1 MLQFLQIPIW
11 IKHPVLSKLTNHCT
25 DEELCVDDNHLH
37 KDQLPLAWMV
47 VLQSI
52 HVLGCVP
59 ASRQAVGRRLSTLGR
74 CRRASRQPL
83 SEVLVKRNRAGENDV
98 YSKWSTPTSSPVA
111 MQTKPS
117 ARRQACRA
125 TATASCGDRAS
136 HTSRHF
142 SKTESRLS
150 SISTRGV
157 TRFDVKIN
165 ILR

>member
-83 SEVLVKRNRAGENDV
+83 SEVLVKRNRAVKMMCILNGAHRPRLPSLCRRSRLRGGRRAEPLQLHRV
-98 YSKWSTPTSSPVA
+98 EIAPRTPPGTSP
-111 MQTKPS
+111 KPS
-117 ARRQACRA
+117 PDSRPLVPA
-125 TATASCGDRAS
+125 ASRAS
-136 HTSRHF
+136 TS
-142 SKTESRLS
+142 K
-150 SISTRGV
+150 
-157 TRFDVKIN
+157 
-165 ILR
+165 